1 MRMNYIFFNLIK
13 NIYKISRLPI
23 KRYTW
28 NIEMKVL
35 ELDCEL
41 SDFLSKYEKME
52 KKTKFEESSKNL
64 RLR

>member
-1 MRMNYIFFNLIK
+1 MNYIFFNLIK
-13 NIYKISRLPI
+13 NIYKISKLPI

-41 SDFLSKYEKME
+41 SEFLSKYDKM
-52 KKTKFEESSKNL
+52 KKKNEESSINL

>member
-41 SDFLSKYEKME
+41 SDFLSKYDKM
-52 KKTKFEESSKNL
+52 KKTENIDKTSINL

>member
-1 MRMNYIFFNLIK
+1 MNYIFFNLIK

-41 SDFLSKYEKME
+41 SEFLSKYDKM
-52 KKTKFEESSKNL
+52 KKKFEESSKNL

>member
-13 NIYKISRLPI
+13 NIYKISKLPI

-41 SDFLSKYEKME
+41 SEFLSKYDKM
-52 KKTKFEESSKNL
+52 KKKNEESSINL
-64 RLR
+64 RSR

>member
-1 MRMNYIFFNLIK
+1 MNYIFLNLIK
-13 NIYKISRLPI
+13 NIYKISKLPY

-41 SDFLSKYEKME
+41 SDFISNYNKSF
-52 KKTKFEESSKNL
+52 KKKS
-64 RLR
+64 

>member
-1 MRMNYIFFNLIK
+1 MNYIFFRLIK
-13 NIYKISRLPI
+13 NMYKISKLPI

-41 SDFLSKYEKME
+41 SDYMIKYDKVRKQKNKSKN
-52 KKTKFEESSKNL
+52 SSKI
-64 RLR
+64 

>member
-1 MRMNYIFFNLIK
+1 MNYIFFNLIK

-41 SDFLSKYEKME
+41 SEFLSKYDKR
-52 KKTKFEESSKNL
+52 KKKKEI
-64 RLR
+64 

>member
-1 MRMNYIFFNLIK
+1 MNYIFFNLIK

-41 SDFLSKYEKME
+41 SEFLSKYDKM
-52 KKTKFEESSKNL
+52 KKKKKFEESSINL
-64 RLR
+64 RFR

>member
-1 MRMNYIFFNLIK
+1 MNYIFFNLIK
-13 NIYKISRLPI
+13 NIYKISKLPI

-41 SDFLSKYEKME
+41 SEFLSKYDKM
-52 KKTKFEESSKNL
+52 KKNEESSKNL
-64 RLR
+64 RFR

>member
-41 SDFLSKYEKME
+41 SEFLSKYDKM
-52 KKTKFEESSKNL
+52 KKKFEESSKNL

>member
-41 SDFLSKYEKME
+41 SEFLSKYDKM
-52 KKTKFEESSKNL
+52 KKKKK
-64 RLR
+64 

>member
-1 MRMNYIFFNLIK
+1 MNYIFFNLIK

-41 SDFLSKYEKME
+41 SEFLSKYD
-52 KKTKFEESSKNL
+52 KTKKKENLKNL
-64 RLR
+64 R